1 MNFLFLAIDIHQLKS
16 MSVKTK
22 LKSSSI
28 SIVISMSLVLFV
40 LGILGFLLINANR
53 LSNHVKQNI
62 GFSVMIKEN
71 VKEVDIMQLQKLID
85 SKPYS
90 LETNWVSKEDAAEQL
105 QEELGEDFI
114 TFLGFNPL
122 LESIDIKIKASYA
135 NADSLLILQ
144 QQLSKNDLIHEVFYQ
159 KDLVERINNN
169 VQKMSIFLLLF
180 CILLFIIS
188 FTLINNTIRLSV
200 YSKRFLIRTMKLVG
214 ATNKFIKGP
223 FLSESIYNG
232 VYSSLVAI
240 SMLAAVFQLL
250 QNDMPTFLNIQDFKS
265 MGIIFACIFV
275 AGILFTWISTFFAL
289 RKYLKIKESEIYL

>member
-1 MNFLFLAIDIHQLKS
+1 M
-16 MSVKTK
+16 
-22 LKSSSI
+22 

-62 GFSVMIKEN
+62 GFSVMIKEG
-71 VKEVDIMQLQKLID
+71 VKDVDILQLQKWID
-85 SKPYS
+85 SKQYS
-90 LETNWVSKEDAAEQL
+90 LETDWVSKEDAAKELREQ
-105 QEELGEDFI
+105 LGEDFI
-114 TFLGFNPL
+114 AFLGYNPL
-122 LESIDIKIKASYA
+122 LESIDIKLKASYA
-135 NADSLLILQ
+135 NSDSLLILEEK
-144 QQLSKNDLIHEVFYQ
+144 LIKNDLIHEVYYQ
-159 KDLVERINNN
+159 KDLVEKINEN
-169 VQKMSIFLLLF
+169 VRKMSVFLLSF

-240 SMLAAVFQLL
+240 CMLIGVFQLL
-250 QNDMPTFLNIQDFKS
+250 QSDMPDFLNIRDFKS
-265 MGIIFACIFV
+265 MGILFACIFV
-275 AGILFTWISTFFAL
+275 AGILFTWLSTFFAL
-289 RKYLKIKESEIYL
+289 RKYLRIKESEIYL

>member
-1 MNFLFLAIDIHQLKS
+1 M
-16 MSVKTK
+16 
-22 LKSSSI
+22 

-40 LGILGFLLINANR
+40 LGILGFLLLNANR

-62 GFSVMIKEN
+62 GFSVMIKEG

-90 LETNWVSKEDAAEQL
+90 LETNWITKEDAATDL

-114 TFLGFNPL
+114 VFLGYNPL
-122 LESIDIKIKASYA
+122 LESIDIKLKATYA
-135 NADSLLILQ
+135 NPDSLLLLQ
-144 QQLSKNDLIHEVFYQ
+144 KKLSKNDLIHEVFYQ
-159 KDLVERINNN
+159 KDLVEKISEN
-169 VQKMSIFLLLF
+169 VRKMSVFLLSF

-223 FLSESIYNG
+223 FLSDSIYNG
-232 VYSSLVAI
+232 IYSSLVAI
-240 SMLAAVFQLL
+240 CMLLAVFQLL
-250 QNDMPTFLNIQDFKS
+250 QNDMPDFLNIQDLKS
-265 MGIIFACIFV
+265 MGIIFASIFV
-275 AGILFTWISTFFAL
+275 AGILFTWLSTFFAL
-289 RKYLKIKESEIYL
+289 RKYLRIKESEIYL